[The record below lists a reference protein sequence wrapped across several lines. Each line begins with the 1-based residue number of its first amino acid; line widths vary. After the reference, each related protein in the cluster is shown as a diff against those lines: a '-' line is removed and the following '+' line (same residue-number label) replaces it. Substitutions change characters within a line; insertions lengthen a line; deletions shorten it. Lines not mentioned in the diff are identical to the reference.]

1 MEAVLEP
8 EDPDT
13 DQQVTVE
20 VFPDTVAE
28 IIYLSDYQIIND
40 TGSPIVDSED
50 TCDTEYEIGSVDT
63 TKFPGSDFVLDESG
77 TIVLLPSEE
86 SDPLSDLST
95 NDNSNELHSCSE
107 CKFQTDSLEKLES
120 HQLLHAEDHQ
130 CADCLKTFCSYALL
144 TKHIRDEHTAFM
156 CFVCKLEI
164 IGSKAHRT
172 HLRQHETQCEYLCST
187 CKKDFANDEELMQH
201 MKTHGAILLYACNIC
216 DEAFS
221 KMPELSAH
229 LKQAHPK

>member
-40 TGSPIVDSED
+40 TGSPNVDSED

-95 NDNSNELHSCSE
+95 NVS
-107 CKFQTDSLEKLES
+107 
-120 HQLLHAEDHQ
+120 
-130 CADCLKTFCSYALL
+130 
-144 TKHIRDEHTAFM
+144 I
-156 CFVCKLEI
+156 
-164 IGSKAHRT
+164 
-172 HLRQHETQCEYLCST
+172 
-187 CKKDFANDEELMQH
+187 
-201 MKTHGAILLYACNIC
+201 
-216 DEAFS
+216 
-221 KMPELSAH
+221 
-229 LKQAHPK
+229 